1 VILAGAEGGA
11 WCEAARAVARRHPN
25 LRLEARAVGTAD
37 LRDPEQRF
45 PEQYGVSASG
55 ATLVRP
61 DGFVAW
67 RAKSMAADPLRVLTQ
82 VMETVLAVGR

>member
-1 VILAGAEGGA
+1 M
-11 WCEAARAVARRHPN
+11 
-25 LRLEARAVGTAD
+25 GTAD

-82 VMETVLAVGR
+82 VMETVLAVSR